1 IATVLNKKLSK
12 KESENLAATPTADM
26 QADDLFL
33 RGKFLLDK
41 RNKTD
46 LLIARELFQQ
56 AIKKDTAFVLAY
68 AGLAHSYLLSSFRG
82 YEDPAKMLPLAKK
95 QIDKAMEI
103 DGNAGEIFAALGYWH
118 HQMFQWKAAEKAY
131 RKAIQLN
138 ESQSN
143 VYLWLAI
150 LLEGKGEKEQVAAM
164 YEKGIAL
171 NPEWDYLM
179 QNHVIFLANTGYR
192 EEAIALQNKLIDKAT
207 LDLAVK
213 KERYANLS
221 RLYWSFNEKE
231 EAIRYAKKAKDNG
244 LIQFFSEG
252 DNSILENAE
261 NEKFNVLKKSG
272 AYVSSL
278 WQGIAFAKAGA
289 KDKALQ
295 CFWEAIDKKE
305 PGISYLL
312 IGQYE
317 YLNLKYLNF
326 IKLRRMIKT
335 LIQY

>member
-1 IATVLNKKLSK
+1 
-12 KESENLAATPTADM
+12 
-26 QADDLFL
+26 
-33 RGKFLLDK
+33 
-41 RNKTD
+41 
-46 LLIARELFQQ
+46 
-56 AIKKDTAFVLAY
+56 
-68 AGLAHSYLLSSFRG
+68 
-82 YEDPAKMLPLAKK
+82 
-95 QIDKAMEI
+95 
-103 DGNAGEIFAALGYWH
+103 
-118 HQMFQWKAAEKAY
+118 
-131 RKAIQLN
+131 
-138 ESQSN
+138 SN

-150 LLEGKGEKEQVAAM
+150 LLEGKGEKEQAAAM